1 MENHMTVITRIK
13 ALNPKN
19 PDTKFM
25 GFESTWDVQPI
36 AEVRIGLLS
45 TAFTWYNY
53 FYNKKDA
60 RDMIAAYLEH
70 NDRKADVKKLRA
82 ASDSSIV
89 LTAAWLCR
97 MTMVGLELTELE
109 AAKLEEMLQQTLRS
123 KKQEVVEVAKDGAVA
138 KLTIQDRLR
147 DKVMECSAELDGL
160 LDEFIKDGAKMS
172 ASYKPIVTM
181 RGMNVAPQMVKE
193 IADIWQRKLPEFEAV
208 IAGKDSALV
217 EGYSNLSKIQMRG
230 VIKFCEAVINDCGA
244 YVQIKKVERKPR
256 KIKVVSPE
264 KQASKFK
271 VMTTFPELKLIGLP
285 AASLVEKS
293 EAWIY
298 DTKKRK
304 LIHIVADSHVGT
316 FTVKSN
322 SVIGFSTVESQQ
334 KTVRKPADVVKAIQ
348 TAGKPAARKIF
359 KDLTTTETVFNG
371 RGTENLLIL
380 KSW

>member
-1 MENHMTVITRIK
+1 MTAITRIK
-13 ALNPKN
+13 ALNPRN

-25 GFESTWDVQPI
+25 GFEPTWAVQPI
-36 AEVRIGLLS
+36 EEVRIGLLS
-45 TAFTWYNY
+45 AAFTWYNY

-60 RDMIAAYLEH
+60 RDMIVAYLEH
-70 NDRKADVKKLRA
+70 NGRKTDMKKLRA
-82 ASDSSIV
+82 ASDSAIN

-97 MTMVGLELTELE
+97 MTMVGLELTENE
-109 AAKLEEMLQQTLRS
+109 AGKLDEMLQQTLRS
-123 KKQEVVEVAKDGAVA
+123 KEQEVVEVVKDGAAA

-147 DKVMECSAELDGL
+147 DKVMECAAELEGMF
-160 LDEFIKDGAKMS
+160 DEFIKDGAKMS
-172 ASYKPIVTM
+172 ASYKPISTM
-181 RGMNVAPQMVKE
+181 RGMNVSPQMVKE
-193 IADIWQRKLPEFEAV
+193 IADIWTNKLPEFEAV
-208 IAGKDSALV
+208 VAGKESALV
-217 EGYSNLSKIQMRG
+217 EGYSHLSKIQMRG
-230 VIKFCEAVINDCGA
+230 VLKFCEAVISDCSA

-271 VMTTFPELKLIGLP
+271 VMTVFPELKLTGLP
-285 AASLVEKS
+285 ASSLVEKS

-304 LIHIVADSHVGT
+304 LIHVVADTHVGT

-334 KTVRKPADVVKAIQ
+334 KTVRKPAEVIKAMQ
-348 TAGKPAARKIF
+348 AAGKPAARKLF
-359 KDLTTTETVFNG
+359 KELSTTETVFNG
-371 RGTENLLIL
+371 RGTENLIII

>member
-1 MENHMTVITRIK
+1 MTVITRIK

-25 GFESTWDVQPI
+25 GHEPTWEVQPI
-36 AEVRIGLLS
+36 VEVRIGLLS
-45 TAFTWYNY
+45 AAFTWYNY

-60 RDMIAAYLEH
+60 RDMIVAYLEH
-70 NDRKADVKKLRA
+70 NGRKADLKKLRT
-82 ASDSSIV
+82 ASDSAIK

-97 MTMVGLELTELE
+97 MTMVGLELTETE
-109 AAKLEEMLQQTLRS
+109 TAKLEEMLQQTLRS
-123 KKQEVVEVAKDGAVA
+123 KEQEIIEVVKDGAAA
-138 KLTIQDRLR
+138 KITIQDRLR
-147 DKVMECSAELDGL
+147 DKVMECSAELEGL
-160 LDEFIKDGAKMS
+160 LDEFIKDGAKMN

-208 IAGKDSALV
+208 VAGKDSALV

-271 VMTTFPELKLIGLP
+271 VMAVFPELKLTGLP

-304 LIHIVADSHVGT
+304 LIHVVADSHVGT

-371 RGTENLLIL
+371 RGTENLIIL

>member
-1 MENHMTVITRIK
+1 MTVITRIK

-25 GFESTWDVQPI
+25 GHEPTWEVQPI
-36 AEVRIGLLS
+36 AEVRIGLMS
-45 TAFTWYNY
+45 AAFTWYNY

-60 RDMIAAYLEH
+60 RDMIVAYLEH
-70 NDRKADVKKLRA
+70 NGRKADVKKLRA
-82 ASDSSIV
+82 ASDSEII
-89 LTAAWLCR
+89 LTTAWLCR
-97 MTMVGLELTELE
+97 MNMVGLALTESD

-123 KKQEVVEVAKDGAVA
+123 KEQEITEVVKDGVAA

-147 DKVMECSAELDGL
+147 DKVLECAAELEGM

-172 ASYKPIVTM
+172 ASYKPISTM

-208 IAGKDSALV
+208 VAGKDSALV
-217 EGYSNLSKIQMRG
+217 EGYSHLSKIQMRS
-230 VIKFCEAVINDCGA
+230 VIKFCETVINDCGA

-271 VMTTFPELKLIGLP
+271 VMTAFPELKLTGLP

-304 LIHIVADSHVGT
+304 LIHVVADSHVGT

-334 KTVRKPADVVKAIQ
+334 KTVRKPADIIKAIQ

-371 RGTENLLIL
+371 RGTENLIIL